1 MKNIILVF
9 LLSLFLSCSKNKTV
23 MICGDHVCVN
33 KGEAN
38 QYFEENLSL
47 EVKILDKKNE
57 QIDLVQLNLAN
68 KDSNNR
74 RVFIEK
80 KSKTNEKVKLLS
92 NKEIRKI
99 KENVKNKKNLKKI
112 NKRNKENFNLK
123 NSAYTQ
129 SIDVC
134 KIIEKCNIEEIS
146 KYLINEGKKKDFP
159 NISVK

>member
-1 MKNIILVF
+1 M
-9 LLSLFLSCSKNKTV
+9 
-23 MICGDHVCVN
+23 
-33 KGEAN
+33 
-38 QYFEENLSL
+38 
-47 EVKILDKKNE
+47 
-57 QIDLVQLNLAN
+57 AN
-68 KDSNNR
+68 KDTNNR

-123 NSAYTQ
+123 NSVYTQ

>member
-68 KDSNNR
+68 KDTNNR

-112 NKRNKENFNLK
+112 NKRNKEN
-123 NSAYTQ
+123 SAYTQ

>member
-57 QIDLVQLNLAN
+57 QIDLAQLNLAN
-68 KDSNNR
+68 KDTNNR

-80 KSKTNEKVKLLS
+80 NLKQMKVKLLS
-92 NKEIRKI
+92 NKIKKLRKC
-99 KENVKNKKNLKKI
+99 KKKKKFKKI
-112 NKRNKENFNLK
+112 NKRNKFKFK

-146 KYLINEGKKKDFP
+146 KYLINEGNKKDFP